1 MMFAHHNVLSLA
13 ALLAALGLAPLA
25 HAQTDR
31 YEALATA
38 PLTPASDTWRER
50 PPPPPEA
57 W

>member
-38 PLTPASDTWRER
+38 PLTQASDTWRER
-50 PPPPPEA
+50 PAPSP
-57 W
+57 